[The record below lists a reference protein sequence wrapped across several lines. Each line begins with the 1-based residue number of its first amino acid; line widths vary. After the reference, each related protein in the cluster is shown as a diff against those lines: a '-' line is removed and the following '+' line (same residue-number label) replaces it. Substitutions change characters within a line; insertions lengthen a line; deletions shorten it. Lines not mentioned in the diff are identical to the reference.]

1 VSENRKLKYLK
12 EVNIIA
18 DQTEFREKAKNMG
31 EKAKTLFKDKAQMK
45 NLENIANS
53 SMKITDILN
62 FIKRQTGKDK
72 DRKNWYRNN
81 FGPDLLDIMEGYLA
95 GASTS
100 VKQNLEVTDH
110 AEQMLIDLL
119 IVREFIRQVVIHYE
133 YRTVGQEQEA

>member
-12 EVNIIA
+12 EANTIA
-18 DQTEFREKAKNMG
+18 DQTEFRGKAKDMG
-31 EKAKTLFKDKAQMK
+31 EKAGKIFSDKTQMK

-72 DRKNWYRNN
+72 DRKNWYKNN
-81 FGPDLLDIMEGYLA
+81 FGPELLDTMEGYLA
-95 GASTS
+95 EASTS
-100 VKQNLEVTDH
+100 VKQKLEVTDPG
-110 AEQMLIDLL
+110 EQMLIDLL